1 MKQIDLREGARRQH
15 RTLALFAVIQCWM
28 RDLDGLVFERS
39 QLERLL
45 GLERFKQTRV
55 NWLKEDMR
63 EFFPNQRSL
72 WRTYPQRSFS
82 SLYVSRRLLA
92 PFPVDAS
99 GVDKRIEFLGGKGV
113 RIDRFRMWSRQKV
126 KDLQSSFE
134 TLIPFF
140 ADSANYDE
148 RLLSAYLSLLA
159 QGQIA
164 AGSIPPLTKDKK
176 ETKTPVSP
184 ITQTLTEETLK

>member
-28 RDLDGLVFERS
+28 RNLDGLVFERA

-55 NWLKEDMR
+55 DWLKEDMR
-63 EFFPNQRSL
+63 EFFPHQRSL
-72 WRTYPQRSFS
+72 WVTHPQRSFS
-82 SLYVSRRLLA
+82 SLYVSRKSLPA
-92 PFPVDAS
+92 FPVGTS
-99 GVDKRIEFLGGKGV
+99 GSDKRIEFLAGEGV
-113 RIDRFRMWSRQKV
+113 KIDRFKMWSRQKV

-134 TLIPFF
+134 SMIPFF
-140 ADSANYDE
+140 ADSVNYDE

-164 AGSIPPLTKDKK
+164 ARSIPPLKIEKK
-176 ETKTPVSP
+176 EAKDSN
-184 ITQTLTEETLK
+184 

>member
-55 NWLKEDMR
+55 KWLKEDMR
-63 EFFPNQRSL
+63 EFFPKQRSL

-82 SLYVSRRLLA
+82 SLYVSRKLLP

-99 GVDKRIEFLGGKGV
+99 GVDKRIEFLAGEGV

-126 KDLQSSFE
+126 K
-134 TLIPFF
+134 
-140 ADSANYDE
+140 
-148 RLLSAYLSLLA
+148 
-159 QGQIA
+159 
-164 AGSIPPLTKDKK
+164 
-176 ETKTPVSP
+176 
-184 ITQTLTEETLK
+184 